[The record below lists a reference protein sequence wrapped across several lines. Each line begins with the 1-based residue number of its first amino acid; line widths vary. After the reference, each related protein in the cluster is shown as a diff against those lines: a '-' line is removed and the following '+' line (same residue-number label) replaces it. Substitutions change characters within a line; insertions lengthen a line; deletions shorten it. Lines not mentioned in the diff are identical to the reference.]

1 MYQIKSN
8 NNFLLNSCY
17 QILKQ
22 INFPITLNDD
32 YSQYGSIFLDFNTNS
47 LTIKYNNSEEK
58 ILLPFDTNIFTQK
71 IFNLLQDFEITFDQL
86 KYNPMKETISNKS
99 SSLKLRN
106 THNLILREALKF
118 KNQGINK
125 VDLYKKIWPNDVD
138 IQINKLDTHL
148 TNLKNLFF
156 EYFSYKLKF
165 KSNQGKITFL
175 IN

>member
-1 MYQIKSN
+1 
-8 NNFLLNSCY
+8 
-17 QILKQ
+17 
-22 INFPITLNDD
+22 
-32 YSQYGSIFLDFNTNS
+32 
-47 LTIKYNNSEEK
+47 
-58 ILLPFDTNIFTQK
+58 
-71 IFNLLQDFEITFDQL
+71 
-86 KYNPMKETISNKS
+86 MKETISNKS

-148 TNLKNLFF
+148 TNLKNLLL
-156 EYFSYKLKF
+156 EYFGYKLKF